1 MSRKPSAFS
10 ALIAID
16 KPAGM
21 TSHDVVSRVRRAVGE
36 KRVGHAGTLDPA
48 ATGVL
53 VVGIGQ
59 ATKLLGLLTL
69 DRKGYDATFALGA
82 ETTTD
87 DAEGEVTREAE
98 VPMDL
103 LDLGRAKLEVTKLEG
118 EQDQV
123 PPAFSAVSVGGR
135 RAYDAARAGEELE
148 LASRRVRVY
157 EARVLGVDAQSRSWE
172 LSLDV
177 SKGTYVRSLA
187 RDLGRRLGC
196 LAHVSSLRRTFSGP
210 VTLADCVTLEELEE
224 GGVARV
230 HERCLDPVKVL
241 GIPERPLAL
250 DEVVDVMNGRRIGLG
265 TVRDGCDLREPL
277 SGERVALTLGGGLAG
292 IWRRDGRHLVCETNF
307 PQAVEGVREPVD
319 VRSVGPESPLD
330 AHGIRELV
338 RASVPAGRA
347 FRGGFGM
354 RLLEGSV
361 ECVLD
366 VPYREPFL
374 TVSVDECGARIDDP
388 LLSEKLA
395 LGDDRRFVC
404 AIGAFDGLHR
414 GHRALLRRAHAEAER
429 RGCRLAVVTFSPDPA
444 RVLSPLTAP
453 NDLLSIEDREYA
465 LIDSGAD
472 ALLVFS
478 FTPELAALPYER
490 FVREGLGSLLDV
502 RAIVVGEDFRLGARG
517 AGTVDALRGLGRADG
532 FDVIGVE
539 LSCEGH
545 EPITSTRI
553 RGLIER
559 GSVEDASVLLGRC
572 HFVSGEVEHGRGE
585 GTGFGFPTA
594 NVRVRDGAC
603 LPAEGVYAGFVV
615 VGSGLG
621 TDHVGE
627 VAYPA
632 AINVGK
638 PRSFSP
644 GEEGEAFLEATL
656 LGFEGDLYGER
667 VRVVFVRWLRE
678 PRTFGSVEEL
688 ERVVL
693 GNVDWV
699 RKTLGEKGVGLSG
712 RCA

>member
-16 KPAGM
+16 KPVGM

-69 DRKGYDATFALGA
+69 DRKGYDATFQLGA

-87 DAEGEVTREAE
+87 DAEGEVTRTAPVSDE
-98 VPMDL
+98 L
-103 LDLGRAKLEVTKLEG
+103 LDLGSAKFEVAEMRG

-123 PPAFSAVSVGGR
+123 PPAFSAVSVNGR

-148 LASRRVRVY
+148 LAARRVRVFD
-157 EARVLGVDAQSRSWE
+157 ARLLSVDAEAKSWE

-187 RDLGRRLGC
+187 RDLGRKLGC
-196 LAHVSSLRRTFSGP
+196 YAHVSSLRRTFSGP
-210 VTLADCVTLEELEE
+210 VTLADCVTLDELE
-224 GGVARV
+224 ARGAELV
-230 HERCLDPVKVL
+230 HERCLDPVRVL
-241 GIPERPLAL
+241 GLPERALGL
-250 DEVVDVMNGRRIGLG
+250 DEVVDVMNGRRISLG
-265 TVRDGCDLREPL
+265 EVRYDCVSRVPNP
-277 SGERVALTLGGGLAG
+277 GERVALTLGGGLAG
-292 IWRRDGRHLVCETNF
+292 IWRREGRSLICENNF
-307 PQAVEGVREPVD
+307 PQAIEGVREPVD
-319 VRSVGPESPLD
+319 VRSLAPESPLD
-330 AHGIRELV
+330 ARGIRALV

-347 FRGGFGM
+347 LRGGFGM

-366 VPYREPFL
+366 VPYCDPFF
-374 TVSVDECGARIDDP
+374 TAAVDERGNTVKDP
-388 LLSEKLA
+388 LFSEKAA
-395 LGDDRRFVC
+395 LGGDRRFVC

-414 GHRALLRRAHAEAER
+414 GHRALLSRARAEADH

-444 RVLSPLTAP
+444 RVLSPEDAP
-453 NDLLSIEDREYA
+453 DDLLSADDREYA
-465 LIDSGAD
+465 LIDTGAD

-478 FTPELAALPYER
+478 FTPELASVPYED
-490 FVREGLGSLLDV
+490 FVRTCLGSLLDV
-502 RAIVVGEDFRLGARG
+502 RAIVVGEDFCLGARG
-517 AGTVDALRGLGRADG
+517 EGTVSALSELGETDG

-539 LSCEGH
+539 LSREGG
-545 EPITSTRI
+545 EPITATRI
-553 RGLIER
+553 RGLIR
-559 GSVEDASVLLGRC
+559 QGSVEEASVLLGRC
-572 HFVSGEVEHGRGE
+572 HLVEGEVERGRGE

-594 NVRVRDGAC
+594 NVCVAPGAC

-615 VGSGLG
+615 VGNGLG

-638 PRSFSP
+638 PRTFSP
-644 GEEGEAFLEATL
+644 HEEGKQFLEATL
-656 LGFEGDLYGER
+656 LGVEGDLYGR
-667 VRVVFVRWLRE
+667 VVRVVFVRWLRE

-693 GNVDWV
+693 SNVDWV
-699 RKTLGEKGVGLSG
+699 RKTLGEKGIELSG
-712 RCA
+712 RCG

>member
-53 VVGIGQ
+53 VLGIGQ

-98 VPMDL
+98 VPSEL
-103 LDLGRAKLEVTKLEG
+103 LDLGRAKHEAARLEG

-148 LASRRVRVY
+148 LAARRVRVY

-187 RDLGRRLGC
+187 RDLGRSLGC

-210 VTLADCVTLEELEE
+210 VTLADCMTLEDLEK

-307 PQAVEGVREPVD
+307 SQAVEGVRNPVD
-319 VRSVGPESPLD
+319 VRSIGPDLPLCARD
-330 AHGIRELV
+330 SRALV
-338 RASVPAGRA
+338 RAAVPTGRA
-347 FRGGFGM
+347 YRGGSGV
-354 RLLEGSV
+354 S
-361 ECVLD
+361 VLD
-366 VPYREPFL
+366 GVAQFVLDLPYKTIPLAFA
-374 TVSVDECGARIDDP
+374 VDESGAPIDDP

-414 GHRALLRRAHAEAER
+414 GHCALLRCAHAEAVR

-444 RVLSPLTAP
+444 RVLSPGTAP
-453 NDLLSIEDREYA
+453 DDLLSVEDREYA

-478 FTPELAALPYER
+478 FTPELAAVPYEDFIR
-490 FVREGLGSLLDV
+490 KGLGSLLDV

-517 AGTVDALRGLGRADG
+517 AGTVDALRKLGGTDG

-539 LSCEGH
+539 LAREGG
-545 EPITSTRI
+545 ESITATRI
-553 RGLIER
+553 RGLIGQ
-559 GSVEDASVLLGRC
+559 GSVEDASTLLGRC

-621 TDHVGE
+621 TNHVGE

-656 LGFEGDLYGER
+656 LGFEGNLYGER
-667 VRVVFVRWLRE
+667 VRVVFARWLRE
-678 PRTFGSVEEL
+678 PRAFGSVEEL

-699 RKTLGEKGVGLSG
+699 RKTLGEKGVELSG

>member
-69 DRKGYDATFALGA
+69 DRKGYRATFRLGS

-87 DAEGEVTREAE
+87 DAEGEVTRTAP
-98 VPMDL
+98 VPDEL
-103 LDLGRAKLEVTKLEG
+103 LDLGSAKFEVAEMRG

-123 PPAFSAVSVGGR
+123 PPSFSAVSVGGR

-148 LASRRVRVY
+148 LAARRVRVFD
-157 EARVLGVDAQSRSWE
+157 ARLLSVDADAKSWE

-187 RDLGRRLGC
+187 RDLGRKLGC
-196 LAHVSSLRRTFSGP
+196 YAHVSSLRRTFSGP
-210 VTLADCVTLEELEE
+210 VTLADCVTLDELE
-224 GGVARV
+224 ARGAELV
-230 HERCLDPVKVL
+230 HERCLDPVRVL
-241 GIPERPLAL
+241 GLPERALGL
-250 DEVVDVMNGRRIGLG
+250 DEVVDVMNGRGISLG
-265 TVRDGCDLREPL
+265 EVRDDCASRVPNP
-277 SGERVALTLGGGLAG
+277 GERVALTLCGGLAG
-292 IWRRDGRHLVCETNF
+292 IWRREGRSLVCESNF
-307 PQAVEGVREPVD
+307 PQAIEGVRAPL
-319 VRSVGPESPLD
+319 SLGAIGPEAPLD
-330 AHGIRELV
+330 ARASRALV

-347 FRGGFGM
+347 LRGGFGM

-366 VPYREPFL
+366 VPYCEPFF
-374 TVSVDECGARIDDP
+374 TAAVDERGNEVKDP
-388 LLSEKLA
+388 LFSEKCA
-395 LGDDRRFVC
+395 LGDNRRFVC

-414 GHRALLRRAHAEAER
+414 GHRALLARARAEADR
-429 RGCRLAVVTFSPDPA
+429 RSCRLAVVTFSPDPA
-444 RVLSPLTAP
+444 RVLFPQDAP
-453 NDLLSIEDREYA
+453 EDLLSADDREYA
-465 LIDSGAD
+465 LIDSGTD

-478 FTPELAALPYER
+478 FTPELASVPYED
-490 FVREGLGSLLDV
+490 FVRTCLGSLLDV
-502 RAIVVGEDFRLGARG
+502 RAIVVGEDFCLGARG
-517 AGTVDALRGLGRADG
+517 AGTVSALRELGKKDG

-539 LSCEGH
+539 LTRAGG
-545 EPITSTRI
+545 EPVTATRI
-553 RGLIER
+553 RCLIKR
-559 GSVEDASVLLGRC
+559 GSVEEASALLGHC
-572 HFVSGEVEHGRGE
+572 HLVEGAVERGRGE

-594 NVRVRDGAC
+594 NVRVAPGAC

-615 VGSGLG
+615 VGNALG

-638 PRSFSP
+638 PRTFSP
-644 GEEGEAFLEATL
+644 GEEGEQFLEATL
-656 LGFEGDLYGER
+656 LGFEGNLYDR
-667 VRVVFVRWLRE
+667 AIRVVFVRWLRE

-693 GNVDWV
+693 SNVDWV
-699 RKTLGEKGVGLSG
+699 RKTLGEKGIELSG
-712 RCA
+712 RCG